1 MTPSPAGVS
10 CSVDGYPLTRD
21 LPPAYEPPP
30 RTNCYSVGTPIKGFC
45 GTIQGE
51 FSDSMIIGG
60 CTAPTDPNPR
70 CFNDWMHRD
79 GSWAGA
85 YKPRMGAL
93 LPGDAAFA
101 ETTLTESGGQWTI
114 SVAVNGT
121 TKYVWEGDPVGFIER
136 ASVTSI
142 SCSPAGKSF
151 ACAV

>member
-1 MTPSPAGVS
+1 
-10 CSVDGYPLTRD
+10 
-21 LPPAYEPPP
+21 
-30 RTNCYSVGTPIKGFC
+30 
-45 GTIQGE
+45 
-51 FSDSMIIGG
+51 MIIGG

>member
-1 MTPSPAGVS
+1 
-10 CSVDGYPLTRD
+10 
-21 LPPAYEPPP
+21 
-30 RTNCYSVGTPIKGFC
+30 
-45 GTIQGE
+45 
-51 FSDSMIIGG
+51 
-60 CTAPTDPNPR
+60 
-70 CFNDWMHRD
+70 
-79 GSWAGA
+79 
-85 YKPRMGAL
+85 MGAL